1 MAVARPGAMTF
12 ETPVPKMM
20 TRVEAVLT
28 RAARAA
34 DGPGAGELIFVFPE
48 GDEDLGIAEL
58 RDPATIRVEFHSGS
72 DRPVVGRV
80 IRFAKRA
87 VRRGLRW
94 YVKPMWEQ
102 QTRFNHAV
110 LDLLETLRLQNENLR
125 SELEELRLRELRE
138 SSGNDDA
145 R

>member
-1 MAVARPGAMTF
+1 MAVAGARPMTP
-12 ETPVPKMM
+12 ETPVPKVMA
-20 TRVEAVLT
+20 RVEAALT
-28 RAARAA
+28 RGRRAT
-34 DGPGAGELIFVFPE
+34 GGAGGREPIFVFSE

-72 DRPVVGRV
+72 DRPVVGRA

-87 VRRGLRW
+87 VRRMLRW

-102 QTRFNHAV
+102 QSRFNHAV

-125 SELEELRLRELRE
+125 SELDELRLRE
-138 SSGNDDA
+138 STANDGE